1 MFKVNTKNTRMSSC
15 RSGVFIVNFEH
26 ISHLFFSV
34 SIVDLEQIN
43 VCWEATWGLRLDRIE
58 NNKKVWCNENA
69 LFPVLAPV
77 KMKLYE
83 TNGNLFWKYQ
93 FLKFVKYKGTSST
106 NLQKIDF
113 ILGGFVFVPGNNYWW
128 REQLSIT
135 TFVFHN
141 KQFVM
146 RSRAQIINISI
157 HVLSKMIS

>member
-93 FLKFVKYKGTSST
+93 FLKFVKYKGTSYDILSRQIYRKLT
-106 NLQKIDF
+106 SSLTVLFLFQETTIDE
-113 ILGGFVFVPGNNYWW
+113 GNSY
-128 REQLSIT
+128 R
-135 TFVFHN
+135 
-141 KQFVM
+141 
-146 RSRAQIINISI
+146 
-157 HVLSKMIS
+157 

>member
-1 MFKVNTKNTRMSSC
+1 MFKVNSKNTRMSSC

-93 FLKFVKYKGTSST
+93 FLKFVKYKGTSY
-106 NLQKIDF
+106 D
-113 ILGGFVFVPGNNYWW
+113 ILSRQIYRKLTSSLAVLFLFQETTTDEGNSY
-128 REQLSIT
+128 Q
-135 TFVFHN
+135 
-141 KQFVM
+141 
-146 RSRAQIINISI
+146 
-157 HVLSKMIS
+157 

>member
-1 MFKVNTKNTRMSSC
+1 MFKVNSKNTRMSSC

-93 FLKFVKYKGTSST
+93 FLKFVKYKGTSYDILSRQIYRKLT
-106 NLQKIDF
+106 SSLAVLFLFQETTIDE
-113 ILGGFVFVPGNNYWW
+113 GNSY
-128 REQLSIT
+128 Q
-135 TFVFHN
+135 
-141 KQFVM
+141 
-146 RSRAQIINISI
+146 
-157 HVLSKMIS
+157 